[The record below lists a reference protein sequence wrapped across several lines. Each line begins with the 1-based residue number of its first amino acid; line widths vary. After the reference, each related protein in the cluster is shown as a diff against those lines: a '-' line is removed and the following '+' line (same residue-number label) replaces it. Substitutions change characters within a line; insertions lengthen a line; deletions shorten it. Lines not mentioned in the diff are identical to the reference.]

1 MSFRL
6 PVGRISGRTLASVA
20 ALTRQGPFKKAL
32 AVMVRAELGLDAAR
46 RLGRD
51 ARGWVPFGLEPRR
64 ARADHARASAG
75 LALPRATGWPRG
87 VRELTSAYRDGRATP
102 VTLVAKALS
111 GARALAERKPSQG
124 PFIHVAEERARHE
137 ALASAERWARGEPLG
152 ELDGVPIAVKEE
164 LDVVGFPTRLGTS
177 FMSEEPAKRDAVFV
191 ARLRAAGAIV
201 VGQTPMT
208 EYGLSP
214 LGANAHRSMPRNAHD
229 PARLAGGSSTG
240 SAVAVALGVVPLAL
254 GTDGGGS
261 VRTPAAYNGIFG
273 LKPTYGRIAITG
285 HGMPGGTSVVH
296 FGHLAAT
303 SHDLALAGDLGF
315 GPDAGDPPSLVAP
328 PFERGSLVAAL
339 GRGVSG
345 LVVGVPDAEWAR
357 ADSEVAAAGKR
368 ALDALAR
375 EGARLV
381 PLELPMAAHAAAIGY
396 LTIAVEARAALRE
409 VEARHWDAL
418 GADLKVFLSGVDGF
432 APDDYVDAQRLR
444 EKLRAEAQD
453 ALRRVD
459 VIALP
464 TTATTAPTITDAEAR
479 SGIIDTAALDAACRF
494 AFLGNL
500 TGLPAA
506 SVPIGK
512 DGAGLPI
519 GLQIVGDAWDEA
531 CVLQVVAHLERIGA
545 AAAPKPRGVVDLLG

>member
-6 PVGRISGRTLASVA
+6 PVGRISGRTLASLA

-32 AVMVRAELGLDAAR
+32 AVMVRAELGIDAVR

-51 ARGWVPFGLEPRR
+51 ARGWVPFGLEPKR
-64 ARADHARASAG
+64 ARADHARPSAN
-75 LALPRATGWPRG
+75 LELPRATGWPHG
-87 VRELTSAYRDGRATP
+87 VRELVQAYRDGKATP
-102 VTLVAKALS
+102 VALVAKSMA
-111 GARALAERKPSQG
+111 GARALAERRPSQG
-124 PFIHVAEERARHE
+124 PFLRYADERARHE
-137 ALASAERWARGEPLG
+137 ALASAERWARGTPLG

-164 LDVVGFPTRLGTS
+164 LDVAGFPTRLGTA
-177 FMSEEPAKRDAVFV
+177 FMSDEPARRDAVFV
-191 ARLRAAGAIV
+191 ERLRAAGAIV

-214 LGANAHRSMPRNAHD
+214 LGANPHRSMPRNAHD
-229 PARLAGGSSTG
+229 TSRLAGGSSTG

-261 VRTPAAYNGIFG
+261 VRTPAAYNGVFG
-273 LKPTYGRIAITG
+273 LKATYGRVAVTG

-296 FGHLAAT
+296 FGHIAGT
-303 SHDLALAGDLGF
+303 SYDLALAADLGF
-315 GPDAGDPPSLVAP
+315 GPDAGDPPSLAAP
-328 PFERGSLVAAL
+328 PFERGSLVRAL
-339 GRGVSG
+339 GRGVTN
-345 LVVGVPDAEWAR
+345 LAIGVPEAEWRR
-357 ADSEVAAAGKR
+357 ASSEVGNAGKK

-375 EGARLV
+375 AGAKLV
-381 PLELPMAAHAAAIGY
+381 PIELPMAAHAAAIGY

-409 VEARHWDAL
+409 VELRHWDDL

-444 EKLRAEAQD
+444 EKLRDETRD
-453 ALRRVD
+453 ALRAVD

-506 SVPIGK
+506 SAPVGK

-519 GLQIVGDAWDEA
+519 GLQILGDAWDEA
-531 CVLQVVAHLERIGA
+531 CVLSVVAHLERIGA
-545 AAAPKPRGVVDLLG
+545 AASPKPRGAIDLLS